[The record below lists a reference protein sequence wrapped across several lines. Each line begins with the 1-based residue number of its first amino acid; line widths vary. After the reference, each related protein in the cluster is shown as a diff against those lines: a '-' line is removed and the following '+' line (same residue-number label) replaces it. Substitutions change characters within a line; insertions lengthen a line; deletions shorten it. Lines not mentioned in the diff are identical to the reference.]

1 MNITLMLTKKQ
12 ILDLETVFG
21 QAYTNVI
28 RQYYKS
34 NDSLTYE
41 NIIKFLK
48 ENKKTK
54 SNATIAIYKA
64 ALKKLIKYKIKDLN
78 KKAIIDS
85 AFSEIKITKRDNTI
99 TKEKIVSKKIIN
111 EMIKLSNEKNKLIIQ
126 TLYATGLRV
135 SELINIKK
143 KDCKKTIEDN
153 IIYMS
158 VSVIGKGNKER
169 KIKLKLE
176 LYNTIINTF
185 QSKTYL
191 FETKNKRPFTRQYI
205 YRIVNTAGLK
215 AIGTRQVH
223 PHTLRHSFATH
234 LLIKDNKSLKA
245 VSKYLGHSSTAITS
259 DFYIHDELS
268 IKDLIKL

>member
-1 MNITLMLTKKQ
+1 MNSTLMLTKKQ

-176 LYNTIINTF
+176 LYNTIINSF